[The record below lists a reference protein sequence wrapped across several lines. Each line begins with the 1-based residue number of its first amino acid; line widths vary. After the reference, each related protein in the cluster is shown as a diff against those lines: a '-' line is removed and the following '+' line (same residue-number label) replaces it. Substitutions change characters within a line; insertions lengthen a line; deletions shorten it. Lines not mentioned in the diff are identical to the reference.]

1 MSNEGRYLI
10 GNLFAISNSQ
20 KIWRFVDVMVT
31 LHVIQGV
38 TPFKVT
44 SAITSLMPKLPCI
57 NIYAVTVHWTTVYD
71 IKCSTQICICVLY
84 IYFQHW
90 IEWMGNYCWGLR
102 EVTGGFLCSY
112 QRMESMS
119 FYQRPAGK
127 NTPTEGL
134 ADFFVIIW
142 LIVQTGKN

>member
-44 SAITSLMPKLPCI
+44 SAIISLMPKLPCI

-84 IYFQHW
+84 IVCVFISN
-90 IEWMGNYCWGLR
+90 IESNGWGITVEVCEKLLGDSFVHTREWNRCHFTSGQPERIHQLR
-102 EVTGGFLCSY
+102 
-112 QRMESMS
+112 
-119 FYQRPAGK
+119 A
-127 NTPTEGL
+127 
-134 ADFFVIIW
+134 
-142 LIVQTGKN
+142 